1 VFVGEDTQTGDVMLG
16 VVGGDRRYRRSKSRG
31 ATHKPLGREMIVGCR
46 AGDVDYTT
54 SL

>member
-16 VVGGDRRYRRSKSRG
+16 VVGGDRRYRRGKSRG
-31 ATHKPLGREMIVGCR
+31 ATHEMIVGCW
-46 AGDVDYTT
+46 AGDVDCTT